1 MRGQRLE
8 AVHPPIKLGLLR
20 ESTGP
25 FAGGEWS
32 REVEAGGRLYRVKLR
47 RGERVRIAFK
57 PAGKNWGHR
66 WVADV
71 WRADTHEGEKS
82 HVWNGEVGKSAG
94 VRGIL
99 IAAGVVWT
107 ESGWWGAWNRLWLQI
122 GAVSH
127 RLVHPQ
133 CGDPDKP
140 RFGRTCD
147 HYGTIEHV
155 CQLTCAE
162 HADLRWGRCER
173 CGAPPPPRKPRQ
185 EAV

>member
-25 FAGGEWS
+25 FALGEWS

-71 WRADTHEGEKS
+71 WRADAREGEKS

-107 ESGWWGAWNRLWLQI
+107 ESGWWRAWGRLWLQI
-122 GAVSH
+122 GAVIH
-127 RLVHPQ
+127 RQMHPQ

-140 RFGRTCD
+140 RFGRTRD

-162 HADLRWGRCER
+162 HADLRWGERCLR
-173 CGAPPPPRKPRQ
+173 CGAPPSARSR
-185 EAV
+185 